1 MEKNTHT
8 HTAIIEPLQRKH
20 MEQVILLLQNISVYL
35 PPKYSYDDI
44 WESFINQPNIHSV
57 VATENEEVVG
67 YGAVVIE
74 TKIRGGKMGHIED
87 IVSHPNKR
95 NMDIG
100 KMVVNAL
107 YEIAKTKQCYKVS
120 LQCQQHNILFY
131 EKCEYKV
138 SGTAMQ
144 RFIQ

>member
-1 MEKNTHT
+1 MKKIHT
-8 HTAIIEPLQRKH
+8 HTAIIELLQQKH
-20 MEQVILLLQNISVYL
+20 MEQVILLLQNMSVYL
-35 PPKYSYDDI
+35 PPKDSYNFI
-44 WESFINQPNIHSV
+44 WKSFINQPNVHSV

-74 TKIRGGKMGHIED
+74 TKIRGGKTGHIED

-95 NMDIG
+95 NMGIG
-100 KMVVNAL
+100 KMIINAL
-107 YEIAKTKQCYKVS
+107 YEIAKTNQCYKVS
-120 LQCQQHNILFY
+120 LQSQQHNISFY

-144 RFIQ
+144 RFIQQ